1 MLSAINEG
9 PRIVDGHT
17 EWLTWV
23 QIGLNF
29 VVPFL
34 VGSYGYLTAA
44 GCPAKAPGRMWSD
57 LSEIAGYIELFR
69 AADTAPWPAR

>member
-44 GCPAKAPGRMWSD
+44 RVPRQSSGANVVRPVRDRRLYRTVPCR
-57 LSEIAGYIELFR
+57 
-69 AADTAPWPAR
+69 